1 MGGSKVETC
10 HWNAFGVCAPTGRTL
25 RVVRKNVCFATYPN
39 EIRYIGIS
47 NKEAEE
53 PSTGTFTLGGKAV
66 YI

>member
-1 MGGSKVETC
+1 M
-10 HWNAFGVCAPTGRTL
+10 
-25 RVVRKNVCFATYPN
+25 VRKNVCFATYPN